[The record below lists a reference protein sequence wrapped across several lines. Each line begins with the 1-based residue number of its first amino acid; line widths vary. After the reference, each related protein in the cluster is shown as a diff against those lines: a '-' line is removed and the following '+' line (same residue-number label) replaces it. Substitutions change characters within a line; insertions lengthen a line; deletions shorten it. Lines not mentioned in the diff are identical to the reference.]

1 MNRLVC
7 HTRGSNIQEY
17 VVNLDPAVM
26 ALPYGANIDT
36 SIRDTVKYKEVVS
49 VVENLADQLD
59 YVLVDTP
66 DQIAFGFGIS
76 KTDVA
81 QHEFALEWMKDF
93 EVFQAALDSD
103 NSYTSTLTRSLS
115 LVLDEFYN
123 NLRSADV
130 SAVTGYGCL
139 FLRSHMQVLMSTWRP
154 I

>member
-1 MNRLVC
+1 MKFR
-7 HTRGSNIQEY
+7 
-17 VVNLDPAVM
+17 
-26 ALPYGANIDT
+26 YGVFT
-36 SIRDTVKYKEVVS
+36 MVVS

-66 DQIAFGFGIS
+66 DQTAFGFGIS

-130 SAVTGYGCL
+130 SAVTG
-139 FLRSHMQVLMSTWRP
+139 
-154 I
+154 